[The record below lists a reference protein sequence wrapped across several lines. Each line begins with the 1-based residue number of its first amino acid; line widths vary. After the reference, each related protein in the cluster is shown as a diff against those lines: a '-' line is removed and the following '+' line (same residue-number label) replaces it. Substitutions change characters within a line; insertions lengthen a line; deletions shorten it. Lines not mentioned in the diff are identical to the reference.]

1 MKNLNCDILI
11 IGCGITG
18 LTIARELAERNFEN
32 IIIIDKESRIGS
44 HASGRNSGVLHSGV
58 YYSAGSLKAR
68 FCVEGNRLMK
78 EYCIENNLPI
88 KNIGKVIVAADEKRL
103 ENLYELKKRADHAGA
118 VAKIIDEKQL
128 AEIEPNAFTFE
139 KALFCPDTSV
149 VSPLQILEHL
159 VDKLKSSGKVTIKL
173 GTSFKGL
180 IGNSKVITNY
190 GEIKFKKI
198 VNAAGAYAEKIAQV
212 FGIADQYNIIPFK
225 GTYKKLK
232 KESSKLVNGNIYPVP
247 DLDNTFLGV
256 HFTRSVDGTVY
267 AGPTA
272 IPALSREN
280 YGMWEKLDKETLKI
294 LYRDGILIL
303 LNTSFRNAALNEAK
317 KYLNHYFY
325 KEAKTLVPKLKPGDL
340 ENSNKVG
347 IRPQLVHWPTK
358 KLVMDYVV
366 LKDGDSIH
374 ILNAISPGFTTSMAF
389 SKFIVD
395 KLEN

>member
-18 LTIARELAERNFEN
+18 LTIARELTERNFEN
-32 IIIIDKESRIGS
+32 IIIIDKESHIGS

-159 VDKLKSSGKVTIKL
+159 VDKLKSSGKVTIKFN
-173 GTSFKGL
+173 TSFKGL
-180 IGNSKVITNY
+180 NGNNKVITNY

-212 FGIADQYNIIPFK
+212 FGMADQYNIIPFK

-294 LYRDGILIL
+294 LFRDGILIL

>member
-1 MKNLNCDILI
+1 MENLNCDILI

-18 LTIARELAERNFEN
+18 LTIARELTERNFEN
-32 IIIIDKESRIGS
+32 IIIIDKESHIGS

-88 KNIGKVIVAADEKRL
+88 KNIGKVIVATDEKRL

-159 VDKLKSSGKVTIKL
+159 VDKLKSSGKVTIKFN
-173 GTSFKGL
+173 TSFKGL
-180 IGNSKVITNY
+180 NGNNKVITSC
-190 GEIKFKKI
+190 GIIEFKKI

-212 FGIADQYNIIPFK
+212 FGLADQYNIIPFK

-280 YGMWEKLDKETLKI
+280 YGMWEKLDEETLKI